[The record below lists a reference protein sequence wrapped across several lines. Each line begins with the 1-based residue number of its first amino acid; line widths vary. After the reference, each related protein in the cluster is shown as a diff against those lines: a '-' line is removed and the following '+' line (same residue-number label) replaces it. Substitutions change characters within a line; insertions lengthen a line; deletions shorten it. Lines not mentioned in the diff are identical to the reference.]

1 MKKVLKFLI
10 VFILTFSIQIA
21 IFILWYALD
30 GRYIYESP
38 YEYVKTNSECNEI
51 YDSRFEKEVFLYE
64 NDDNVIYLYNSPSN
78 EFFTYIFDVKEKD
91 GKKYYSLNYG
101 GTMLPITW
109 NKEWEEVDKNLKY
122 IFVDYQDDIK
132 DIDCMGYEPEGTKI
146 YYKLEDGKEESC
158 WIYIIDKSQNGD

>member
-1 MKKVLKFLI
+1 MKKFLKVIVLLLLTIVIFPLLI
-10 VFILTFSIQIA
+10 LGSDYLFGG
-21 IFILWYALD
+21 YN
-30 GRYIYESP
+30 YESDIDCINDYVGFGYQVNKVLYK
-38 YEYVKTNSECNEI
+38 YENEN
-51 YDSRFEKEVFLYE
+51 KEILLYE
-64 NDDNVIYLYNSPSN
+64 SNNGTFFNCILEKKSKNNKYLYRFKKSSN
-78 EFFTYIFDVKEKD
+78 TP
-91 GKKYYSLNYG
+91 
-101 GTMLPITW
+101 PITW